1 MAITDAFTNQA
12 KQDFLNGVH
21 QSGDTYKIALYSS
34 SATLDK
40 TTTAYT
46 ATNEVTGTNWAA
58 GGVTLS
64 GFSVSITSDTAHLSF
79 TDPSVAS
86 VTISGV
92 QGYMIYNSSKSDKAL
107 CVANF
112 TNAPIAATAGTLL
125 IDLPA
130 AGASALLRI
139 A

>member
-34 SATLDK
+34 SATWDK
-40 TTTAYT
+40 NTTAYS
-46 ATNEVTGTNWAA
+46 ATNEVTGTNWSA

-64 GFSVSITSDTAHLSF
+64 GFSVGLTSDTAHLSF
-79 TDPSVAS
+79 TDPVVAN

-92 QGYMIYNSSKSDKAL
+92 DGWMIYNSSKSNTAIA
-107 CVANF
+107 VGRF
-112 TNAPIAATAGTLL
+112 TNAPIAATAGTLT
-125 IDLPA
+125 IDLPS
-130 AGASALLRI
+130 AGASALIRI